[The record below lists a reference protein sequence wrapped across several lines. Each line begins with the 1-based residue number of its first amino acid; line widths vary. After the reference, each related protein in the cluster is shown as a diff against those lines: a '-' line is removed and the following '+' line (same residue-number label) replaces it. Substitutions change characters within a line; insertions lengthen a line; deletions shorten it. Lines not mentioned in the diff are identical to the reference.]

1 VSPRCEERAQRNW
14 LCERVRPSAVALAV
28 ALVAGGC
35 ARSEEQ
41 WLADLDSADPFV
53 RAVAAMAL
61 CDVAPEHAARAVPV
75 LLETVDRSDVGL
87 ERQAAR
93 QLARIAPRAA
103 EPLIAS
109 LLGDEFMTSDR
120 RSAALAALTASG
132 ANGARAIVA
141 ALRGSGREHAA
152 DFAVVLVRIGAASVP
167 ALVELLAEAD
177 KPELQ
182 RYAAFVLGQFGPAA
196 HAAIPALQ
204 AQREHAD
211 LAVRSAVLEA
221 LARITADQPTQRGPE
236 GLPARGH

>member
-1 VSPRCEERAQRNW
+1 VSDRVGVRAQREG
-14 LCERVRPSAVALAV
+14 LRQRVSWSTAVLLL

-35 ARSEEQ
+35 ARSNEQ
-41 WLADLDSADPFV
+41 WLADLESADPFV

-61 CDVAPEHAARAVPV
+61 CEQAPEHAARAVPV

-93 QLARIAPRAA
+93 QLARIAPHAA
-103 EPLIAS
+103 EQLVAS

-132 ANGARAIVA
+132 ANGASAIVA
-141 ALRGSGREHAA
+141 ALRGSAREHAA
-152 DFAVVLVRIGAASVP
+152 DFAVVLVRIGPASVP
-167 ALVELLAEAD
+167 ALVELLAEPER
-177 KPELQ
+177 PELQ

-211 LAVRSAVLEA
+211 PAVRSAVLEA
-221 LARITADQPTQRGPE
+221 LARIAADLPTQRGPE
-236 GLPARGH
+236 ALPGRGR